1 MWTVHTLKWPDY
13 RNRRRPDVRHCVCG
27 STYRWSTRLC
37 LFIQLDVVVQFKS
50 VKLIHHQSPP
60 HTLVSLSTR
69 TFLPILMFPLTFSV
83 NSACMLVLAFIYILL
98 AISHHSGPEWWNLCH
113 WHTVWPHRKV
123 AWVWYK
129 KKWCWSHWQKKSHS
143 QYFFPAVWTCET
155 STGGY
160 SLLYLIYT
168 ISINN
173 STPLWLSLKLS
184 DWWSGSHWQTDDDDI
199 KVEDTHSQEQ
209 HAVHGEGGVAWVE
222 GQPATE
228 THDSSTSC

>member
-113 WHTVWPHRKV
+113 WYTVWPHRKV

-129 KKWCWSHWQKKSHS
+129 KKVMLVTLAKKKRVILSI
-143 QYFFPAVWTCET
+143 FFLQCEHVKT
-155 STGGY
+155 ST
-160 SLLYLIYT
+160 
-168 ISINN
+168 
-173 STPLWLSLKLS
+173 
-184 DWWSGSHWQTDDDDI
+184 
-199 KVEDTHSQEQ
+199 
-209 HAVHGEGGVAWVE
+209 VA
-222 GQPATE
+222 TL
-228 THDSSTSC
+228 C